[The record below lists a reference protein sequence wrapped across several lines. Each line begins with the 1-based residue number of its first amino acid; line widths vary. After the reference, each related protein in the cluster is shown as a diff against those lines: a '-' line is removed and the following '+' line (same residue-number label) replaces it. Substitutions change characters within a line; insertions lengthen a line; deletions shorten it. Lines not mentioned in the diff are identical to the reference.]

1 MALDEYDVDAT
12 ELLETYDFLMKYIII
27 GEAGTGK
34 SCLLHHFT
42 HNAFKDHSQHTI
54 GVEFSSRTVKLGEKR
69 IKLQLWDTAGQERF
83 RSVTRSY
90 YRGAAGVILVYDI
103 TKLVHSYS
111 FIALILIA
119 FTGSRD
125 SFLNMSQ
132 WLTDARALASPHLV
146 AILVGNK
153 SDREED
159 REVEW
164 AEASRW
170 AAQNDVHFLEVS
182 SLSGDNVEAPFL
194 LAARSILLSIE
205 SGMLDP
211 EKAGSGVSYG
221 DRALR
226 RVTSSSHLS
235 FGSLSGA
242 RRRRSD
248 KLRLKNWAPSGKC
261 C

>member
-1 MALDEYDVDAT
+1 MAPDEYDVDAT

-42 HNAFKDHSQHTI
+42 NNTFKDHSQHTI
-54 GVEFSSRTVKLGEKR
+54 GVEFSSRTVNLGEKR

-103 TKLVHSYS
+103 TN
-111 FIALILIA
+111 
-119 FTGSRD
+119 RD

-146 AILVGNK
+146 AVLVGNK

-164 AEASRW
+164 SEASRW
-170 AAQNDVHFLEVS
+170 AAQNDVHFLEAS
-182 SLSGDNVEAPFL
+182 SLTGDNVEAPFL

-205 SGMLDP
+205 SGILDP

-242 RRRRSD
+242 RRRRSG

>member
-1 MALDEYDVDAT
+1 MAINDYQADAT
-12 ELLETYDFLMKYIII
+12 ELIETYDFLMKFIII

-42 HNAFKDHSQHTI
+42 HNSFKEHSQHTI

-103 TKLVHSYS
+103 TN
-111 FIALILIA
+111 
-119 FTGSRD
+119 RD
-125 SFLNMSQ
+125 SFLKLPV
-132 WLTDARALASPHLV
+132 WLADARALASSHLV
-146 AILVGNK
+146 AVLVGNK
-153 SDREED
+153 SDREDD

-170 AAQNDVHFLEVS
+170 AAENDVHFLEAS
-182 SLSGDNVEAPFL
+182 SLTGENVETPFL

-205 SGMLDP
+205 SGSLDP
-211 EKAGSGVSYG
+211 ENAGSGVSYG

-226 RVTSSSHLS
+226 RVNSSSRLS
-235 FGSLSGA
+235 FGSLSGG
-242 RRRRSD
+242 RRRSGA
-248 KLRLKNWAPSGKC
+248 KSRLKGLIPGMGGQSC

>member
-1 MALDEYDVDAT
+1 MAVSDYDADAT

-34 SCLLHHFT
+34 TCLLHQFT
-42 HNAFKDHSQHTI
+42 HNSFKDHSQHTI

-90 YRGAAGVILVYDI
+90 YRGAAGAILVYDI
-103 TKLVHSYS
+103 TSRAS
-111 FIALILIA
+111 FSNL
-119 FTGSRD
+119 SR
-125 SFLNMSQ
+125 
-132 WLTDARALASPHLV
+132 WLEDARALASPHLV
-146 AILVGNK
+146 TVLVGNK

-170 AAQNDVHFLEVS
+170 AAEHADCHFLEAS

-194 LAARSILLSIE
+194 LCARSILLAIE
-205 SGMLDP
+205 SGTLDP

-226 RVTSSSHLS
+226 RVNSSSRLS
-235 FGSLSGA
+235 FGSLSGG
-242 RRRRSD
+242 RRKSSV
-248 KLRLKNWAPSGKC
+248 KLKLPGTGVRC

>member
-54 GVEFSSRTVKLGEKR
+54 GVEFSSRTVKLGEKK

-103 TKLVHSYS
+103 TN
-111 FIALILIA
+111 
-119 FTGSRD
+119 RD

-146 AILVGNK
+146 AVLVGNK
-153 SDREED
+153 SDREDD

-170 AAQNDVHFLEVS
+170 AAQNDVHFLEAS
-182 SLSGDNVEAPFL
+182 SLAGDNVEAPFL

-205 SGMLDP
+205 SGILDP

-242 RRRRSD
+242 RKRRSE
-248 KLRLKNWAPSGKC
+248 KLRLKNWVPSGKC

>member
-1 MALDEYDVDAT
+1 MINVAT
-12 ELLETYDFLMKYIII
+12 
-27 GEAGTGK
+27 
-34 SCLLHHFT
+34 
-42 HNAFKDHSQHTI
+42 
-54 GVEFSSRTVKLGEKR
+54 
-69 IKLQLWDTAGQERF
+69 

-103 TKLVHSYS
+103 TKSVLMVDFAAY
-111 FIALILIA
+111 LIGT
-119 FTGSRD
+119 FCSRET
-125 SFLNMSQ
+125 FLNLSK
-132 WLTDARALASPHLV
+132 WLADARTLASPHLV
-146 AILVGNK
+146 AVLVGNK

-164 AEASRW
+164 SEASRW
-170 AAQNDVHFLEVS
+170 AAENGIHHFSNAGFSDSLRCPGVHFLEAS
-182 SLSGDNVEAPFL
+182 SLTGDNVEAPFL

-205 SGMLDP
+205 SGVLDP

-235 FGSLSGA
+235 FGSLSGT
-242 RRRRSD
+242 RRRRTD
-248 KLRLKNWAPSGKC
+248 KFRLRNWMPSGKC

>member
-1 MALDEYDVDAT
+1 MDDYSTEAT
-12 ELLETYDFLMKYIII
+12 ELVETYDFLMKYIVV

-42 HNAFKDHSQHTI
+42 HNNFKAQSQHTI

-90 YRGAAGVILVYDI
+90 YRGAAGALLVYDI
-103 TKLVHSYS
+103 TN
-111 FIALILIA
+111 
-119 FTGSRD
+119 RD
-125 SFLNMSQ
+125 SFVNLSK
-132 WLTDARALASPHLV
+132 WLEDARALASPHLV
-146 AILVGNK
+146 VVLIGNK

-159 REVEW
+159 RQVEW
-164 AEASRW
+164 EEGSRW
-170 AAQNDVHFLEVS
+170 AAAHNVHFLETS
-182 SLSGDNVEAPFL
+182 SLTGDNVEAPFL
-194 LAARSILLSIE
+194 LAARSVLLSIE
-205 SGMLDP
+205 SGVLDP

-226 RVTSSSHLS
+226 RVNSSSRLSFGS
-235 FGSLSGA
+235 FGSLSGG
-242 RRRRSD
+242 RRRVPG
-248 KLRLKNWAPSGKC
+248 KLRLRDWVPEAGRRC